1 MRSSSHPRLR
11 SSTAVVVAQ
20 GDGECPLASG
30 CAASVAAAEL
40 VTSICSTHNPCPPNH
55 FCSFENEEQE
65 EGRPEIA
72 TGHCLTCVSHNAPA
86 GCTQAS
92 NLNEAGKA
100 DCRNMCSGTYMHS
113 DPDLD
118 NPRMLC
124 TVRPT
129 PIPPNLRRCSSNET
143 RFDSLVPR
151 AGDQPVPVLDTLLQ
165 LRSWRERWRLLRA
178 LPVSEAAA
186 LAPSAVPRRA

>member
-1 MRSSSHPRLR
+1 M
-11 SSTAVVVAQ
+11 VAQ

-100 DCRNMCSGTYMHS
+100 DCRDMCSGTYMHS

-151 AGDQPVPVLDTLLQ
+151 VQETNPC
-165 LRSWRERWRLLRA
+165 
-178 LPVSEAAA
+178 
-186 LAPSAVPRRA
+186 PSLTHFCNFDHGENVGGYCEPCR